1 MNSKEIMSKMYS
13 KRDICEELG
22 ISSYKLNTYL
32 EKIEQIYN
40 IEFKQFH
47 NFNGQEKNNQ
57 YTFNGISKELL
68 ILLLKNI
75 DNYPANINNT
85 KSTFN
90 INDIDGK
97 KYIEYIRGLMND
109 IDQIKN
115 IHLKLDIISKDI
127 FHDTIFWLKTGDDF
141 EEKLQEIHSHINLFP
156 LEKRYELKKQI
167 FNAIDE
173 TIFNFHNQEYIR
185 NHKTVDAEIAINK
198 SNFNK
203 YDFELNYEL
212 YQKSLIPQNSLLE
225 KSSPFETSEFK
236 SIDILIVDMLHK
248 SKFVDN
254 PTFQIEDTLGAQNKN
269 NELKRNSL
277 ETISKIEDFY
287 LMLKGKTND
296 LDELARKHVIKMN
309 HRLMDRRKKIA
320 PLYYKNIVNDI
331 NGKSSILKKI
341 NTMRYYK
348 KRANKNK
355 QLTTQILKTKFE
367 LEVLLTNLIFNKIYF
382 DKTTLVQKEY
392 FMYMVE
398 DLNLLIRKLDGYID
412 SSVASKYFPDI
423 QMKVFDITNQSTKKY
438 TKIQREILNQ
448 ISNNKSSNPLDR
460 KFYIYTLT
468 DSYKKELRKFRKLSK
483 KNRRKT

>member
-13 KRDICEELG
+13 KRDICKELG

-32 EKIEQIYN
+32 KQIEQIYN
-40 IEFKQFH
+40 IDFKQFH
-47 NFNGQEKNNQ
+47 NFNGLEKNNQ
-57 YTFNGISKELL
+57 YTFNGISMELL
-68 ILLLKNI
+68 IILLKNI
-75 DNYPANINNT
+75 ENHPASINGN

-90 INDIDGK
+90 ANDINGK
-97 KYIEYIRGLMND
+97 KYTEFIRGIMND

-115 IHLKLDIISKDI
+115 IHLKVNINSKDI
-127 FHDTIFWLKTGDDF
+127 YHDTIFWLTSGNDF
-141 EEKLQEIHSHINLFP
+141 EKKLQEIHCHINHFP
-156 LEKRYELKKQI
+156 LEKKYELKKQI

-185 NHKTVDAEIAINK
+185 NHKTVDPEIAINK

-212 YQKSLIPQNSLLE
+212 YQKTLIPENSLLE
-225 KSSPFETSEFK
+225 KESPFETSEFK
-236 SIDILIVDMLHK
+236 SIDILIVDMLLK

-254 PTFQIEDTLGAQNKN
+254 PTFQIENTLGAQNKN
-269 NELKRNSL
+269 NEFKRYSL
-277 ETISKIEDFY
+277 ETISKIDDFY
-287 LMLKGKTND
+287 LMLQGKTHD
-296 LDELARKHVIKMN
+296 HDELVREHIIKMN
-309 HRLMDRRKKIA
+309 HCLIDRTKKII
-320 PLYYKNIVNDI
+320 PLYYKNTVNDI

-382 DKTTLVQKEY
+382 DKTTLVPKEY

-398 DLNLLIRKLDGYID
+398 DLNLLIRKLDGYVD

-448 ISNNKSSNPLDR
+448 ISNNISSNPLDR
-460 KFYIYTLT
+460 KFYIHTLT
-468 DSYKKELRKFRKLSK
+468 DNYKKELRKFRKLSE